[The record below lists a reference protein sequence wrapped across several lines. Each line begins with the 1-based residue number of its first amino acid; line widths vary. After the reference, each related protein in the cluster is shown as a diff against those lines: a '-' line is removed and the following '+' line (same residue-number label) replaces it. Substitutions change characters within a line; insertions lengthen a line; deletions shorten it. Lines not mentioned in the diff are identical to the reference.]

1 MQGQQWQIS
10 MKSEKA
16 EIKERLA
23 EKLEAYY
30 GAGFKTILSER
41 SGYSYE
47 TVRKYFKHPQRVN
60 DAIENQ
66 AFMLVDEAKAEAEA
80 KLNRLES

>member
-1 MQGQQWQIS
+1 
-10 MKSEKA
+10 MKSERA
-16 EIKERLA
+16 EIKNKLA

-30 GAGFKTILSER
+30 GSGFKAILSER

-47 TVRKYFKHPQRVN
+47 TVRQYFKHTERVN

-66 AFMLVDEAKAEAEA
+66 AFLMVDEAKAEAEA